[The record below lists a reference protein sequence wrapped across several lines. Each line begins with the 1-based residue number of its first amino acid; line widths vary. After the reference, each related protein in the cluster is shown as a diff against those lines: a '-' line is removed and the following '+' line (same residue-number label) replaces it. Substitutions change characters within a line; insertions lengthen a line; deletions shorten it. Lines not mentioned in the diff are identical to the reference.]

1 MVEKIMTE
9 EYGISEMEDR
19 ELSSGE
25 TKELEREQLDFNS
38 IFEEYEDEEDA
49 DLKIWNLYLEDNQ
62 IDGNQAKLF
71 FDQVAKLKYVP
82 TYKYVIR
89 YLLLRYR
96 ISLGKTNMQ
105 EMWKYIEE
113 NTPDIDM
120 SLGKKKKAA
129 LLAKLQREEEE
140 EASLFV
146 KEDYDVLMSVVIQNM
161 KEEFLQ
167 NGYAKKSVRAKYFLD
182 LIMQIDEVKLRE
194 LALGLNWDYKYFTLF
209 RKKVLRKKEINI
221 YNKKD
226 ILLAFVLKYA
236 TECGYNSYFEAYE
249 LLENLYPKQE
259 QEKDKEKESN
269 LLETRVL
276 TNWFKQYLEEDGKL
290 KEEYKDKLFT
300 TFDSEIGRE
309 LSKLESITKKERKG
323 KRRAEKIFAKEW
335 EDVFENTK
343 KYVKDVG
350 WKEELQEDKE
360 VLIPKN
366 DKKDGKKDDISWTN
380 QNVYEFLYGRNVLKR
395 EHNHIEDIKEKNMKI
410 LGREGTD
417 YFLDS
422 KIFIQTRVRDNIQQA
437 FPTDEETQRNLLM
450 TTIFLNYVTELDGL
464 SDDYGERITD
474 FEVIV
479 YKKMKQ
485 CGFMPLYSGYAYD
498 AFLKLLL
505 SCDSPLELFR
515 YIWRQKTKSLN

>member
-1 MVEKIMTE
+1 MVEKIMEE
-9 EYGISEMEDR
+9 EYGISESISEMEDR

-62 IDGNQAKLF
+62 IDRNQAKLF

-140 EASLFV
+140 EASLFA

-167 NGYAKKSVRAKYFLD
+167 NGYAKKSVRAKYFWD

-221 YNKKD
+221 YNK
-226 ILLAFVLKYA
+226 F
-236 TECGYNSYFEAYE
+236 
-249 LLENLYPKQE
+249 
-259 QEKDKEKESN
+259 
-269 LLETRVL
+269 
-276 TNWFKQYLEEDGKL
+276 
-290 KEEYKDKLFT
+290 
-300 TFDSEIGRE
+300 
-309 LSKLESITKKERKG
+309 
-323 KRRAEKIFAKEW
+323 
-335 EDVFENTK
+335 
-343 KYVKDVG
+343 
-350 WKEELQEDKE
+350 
-360 VLIPKN
+360 
-366 DKKDGKKDDISWTN
+366 
-380 QNVYEFLYGRNVLKR
+380 
-395 EHNHIEDIKEKNMKI
+395 
-410 LGREGTD
+410 
-417 YFLDS
+417 
-422 KIFIQTRVRDNIQQA
+422 
-437 FPTDEETQRNLLM
+437 
-450 TTIFLNYVTELDGL
+450 
-464 SDDYGERITD
+464 
-474 FEVIV
+474 
-479 YKKMKQ
+479 
-485 CGFMPLYSGYAYD
+485 
-498 AFLKLLL
+498 
-505 SCDSPLELFR
+505 
-515 YIWRQKTKSLN
+515 YI